1 MAEQGLKS
9 ALLAREQE
17 VTVMLAEQRDQ
28 QAEEYKIKLAG
39 EIDDEKRRGKAQAEA
54 MVIAARAD
62 ADLKAENALAAEV
75 ARLEEKHETAM
86 EKAMAEQEEIRI
98 KDVKE
103 EKAKGRFLVQETME
117 MRESEG
123 EGNQKMAIEAAIA
136 SAAERWQKQAAASQ
150 ESAVRESVARAVKQ
164 EKLRLQ
170 EEFNSRLEK
179 ECAAAA
185 AAAAEKVR
193 REAAAQK
200 QTAMS
205 VVVEEST

>member
-1 MAEQGLKS
+1 VAEQGLKS

-103 EKAKGRFLVQETME
+103 EKAKGRFLVQE
-117 MRESEG
+117 
-123 EGNQKMAIEAAIA
+123 GNQKMAIEAAIA